1 MNFAAFVRLMRG
13 RSGEG
18 GTGEAQGAKKAERA
32 KETKGAKKAK
42 GAKKGAKEAE
52 GGGSCLDVHSAAVP
66 SLRYSLKGRGTLGI
80 GEWMRMFGCFAL
92 VDRCLGP
99 SFTQTVYVLRERRER
114 GEKSQI
120 VYLEI
125 RGGYCI
131 CSYVLPSQHTYT
143 YTYTCDSALTLL
155 MYLST

>member
-32 KETKGAKKAK
+32 KETKGAKKA
-42 GAKKGAKEAE
+42 E
-52 GGGSCLDVHSAAVP
+52 GGGSCLDVYSAAVP

-131 CSYVLPSQHTYT
+131 CSYILPSQHT

>member
-18 GTGEAQGAKKAERA
+18 GTGEAQGAKKA
-32 KETKGAKKAK
+32 
-42 GAKKGAKEAE
+42 KGAKEAE
-52 GGGSCLDVHSAAVP
+52 GGGSCLDVYSAAVP
-66 SLRYSLKGRGTLGI
+66 SLRYSLKGRGTLGV

-114 GEKSQI
+114 RE
-120 VYLEI
+120 
-125 RGGYCI
+125 RR
-131 CSYVLPSQHTYT
+131 
-143 YTYTCDSALTLL
+143 
-155 MYLST
+155 